1 MIIDAIFFNKMFTN
15 QMQEH
20 IKESLHYDQ
29 LGFVPESQ
37 DWFNKHKSMHVLHY
51 INKLRTETM

>member
-1 MIIDAIFFNKMFTN
+1 MFTN